1 MFKRKLVL
9 FSCLIIR
16 RDGAVVV
23 QSAMLISTRARNL
36 PATVAKY
43 LPDNH
48 QLLAVIWRRPH
59 IVEVDGTVPSHA
71 PLTMAEVIDHA
82 ARGSLVFGGRL

>member
-23 QSAMLISTRARNL
+23 QSSMLVSTRARNL

-43 LPDNH
+43 LPDNYR
-48 QLLAVIWRRPH
+48 LLSVVGRRPH
-59 IVEVDGTVPSHA
+59 VVAVDGTVPSHA
-71 PLTMAEVIDHA
+71 PLTMGEVIDHT
-82 ARGSLVFGGRL
+82 ARGSIVFGG